1 MLMSAEET
9 HTDRHA
15 DRCIRGQPCIL
26 EKKKRKKSDAT
37 TFWKRRRSNTRTQEL
52 GMQLTFTCRWFFL
65 NQVCQSRGTGLG

>member
-26 EKKKRKKSDAT
+26 GKKEKKSDAT
-37 TFWKRRRSNTRTQEL
+37 TFGSEEEATQEHK
-52 GMQLTFTCRWFFL
+52 
-65 NQVCQSRGTGLG
+65 N

>member
-26 EKKKRKKSDAT
+26 GKKEKKSDAT
-37 TFWKRRRSNTRTQEL
+37 TFGSEEEATQEL
-52 GMQLTFTCRWFFL
+52 GMQLTFTWRCLF
-65 NQVCQSRGTGLG
+65 